1 MSLRNHVLLFAAGA
15 LLAACSGQTTT
26 PSGDASS
33 VPASPEAV
41 TAAPASEA
49 AAGSEGATTT
59 GSAYTLEDVAMHATK
74 DDCWTAIDGVVYD
87 LTKFVSAHPGGD
99 DKIIGLCG
107 KDGTDAFNGQHGSD
121 DQAKGK
127 LDSFEIGVLSS

>member
-1 MSLRNHVLLFAAGA
+1 MAIRNVALLLAAGA
-15 LLAACSGQTTT
+15 MLTACSGQPTTT
-26 PSGDASS
+26 NAEASTT
-33 VPASPEAV
+33 PAATE
-41 TAAPASEA
+41 APATATIEA
-49 AAGSEGATTT
+49 PAGSTTT
-59 GSAYTLEDVAMHATK
+59 GSAYTLDDVAKHATK

-107 KDGTDAFNGQHGSD
+107 KDGTDDFNGQHGSD

-127 LDSFEIGVLSS
+127 LASFEIGVISN